1 MVYNVLKFRNYLKKI
16 NLVNFK
22 DKNLEN
28 KAIKTKSH
36 IKKCLFRD
44 NKVEMLLIIWPP
56 NYQTKVHSH
65 PEGGCISKC
74 INNKLVEERYNTKTL
89 DIIEKKKF
97 NKNDISYIDN
107 KLYYHKI
114 INDTDKFAYSLH
126 IYSPPNYYNKNR
138 NISI

>member
-36 IKKCLFRD
+36 IKKCLFR
-44 NKVEMLLIIWPP
+44 NKQVELLLIVWPP
-56 NYQTKVHSH
+56 SYQTKVHSH
-65 PEGGCISKC
+65 PKGGCISKC
-74 INNKLVEERYNTKTL
+74 ISNKLVEERYNTKTL
-89 DIIEKKKF
+89 DIIEKKNF